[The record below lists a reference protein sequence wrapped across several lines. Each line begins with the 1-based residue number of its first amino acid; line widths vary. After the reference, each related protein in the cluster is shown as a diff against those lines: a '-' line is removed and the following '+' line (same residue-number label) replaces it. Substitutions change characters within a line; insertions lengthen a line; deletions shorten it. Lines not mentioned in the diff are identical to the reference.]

1 MERKPPQSLAEYL
14 GVSSSEN
21 PNPDPFPFESISPK
35 KFCKAILG
43 SPEFRTYILHGLTL
57 GTLPP
62 QILTRIID
70 VAGWPKTADKLEVK
84 DTSTPLESRSVEELE
99 SRASHLLE
107 LAKRVR
113 AANQLF
119 DATNNHKLM

>member
-1 MERKPPQSLAEYL
+1 MDRKPPQSLAEYL
-14 GVSSSEN
+14 GVSTSEN
-21 PNPDPFPFESISPK
+21 PNPDPFPYEAVSPK
-35 KFCKAILG
+35 KFCKTILS

-70 VAGWPKTADKLEVK
+70 VAGWPKAADKLEVK
-84 DTSTPLESRSVEELE
+84 DTTEPLEARSVEELE
-99 SRASHLLE
+99 SRALHLLE

-119 DATNNHKLM
+119 DETNHHKLM